1 MYPFFSPQVRHHDK
15 RCCGAAICLQP
26 PAAGCDLRFA
36 ACGLRDTGFG
46 AVGLWCCGALVL
58 WGCSLPSA
66 SSSRQQPAI
75 CGLRIARYRLWCFG
89 AVVLQSAFSCQQ
101 PAATCDLRPADR
113 KIHALVLWGRKR
125 RGPSSITTGSLC
137 AAGLEP
143 LARKHLKRAVK
154 NDYSFFTAPFY
165 GGTFRFTFSGTSH
178 SSRLDLPGRSGR
190 AYRSSSH
197 PLRTRLL

>member
-1 MYPFFSPQVRHHDK
+1 M
-15 RCCGAAICLQP
+15 
-26 PAAGCDLRFA
+26 
-36 ACGLRDTGFG
+36 
-46 AVGLWCCGALVL
+46 LWCCN
-58 WGCSLPSA
+58 LPSA
-66 SSSRQQPAI
+66 ASSRLRPAI
-75 CGLRIARYRLWCFG
+75 CGLRIARYRLWCCGALVLWGFG
-89 AVVLQSAFSCQQ
+89 ALGLQSAFSCQQ

>member
-1 MYPFFSPQVRHHDK
+1 M
-15 RCCGAAICLQP
+15 LW
-26 PAAGCDLRFA
+26 
-36 ACGLRDTGFG
+36 GFG
-46 AVGLWCCGALVL
+46 ALGL

-66 SSSRQQPAI
+66 SSSWQRPAI

-89 AVVLQSAFSCQQ
+89 AVVLWGFGAAVCLQP
-101 PAATCDLRPADR
+101 PAAGSDLRFAARGSQDTCFD
-113 KIHALVLWGRKR
+113 AVVLWCRKR
-125 RGPSSITTGSLC
+125 RGPPSITTGSLC

-154 NDYSFFTAPFY
+154 NDCSFFTAPFY

>member
-1 MYPFFSPQVRHHDK
+1 MLQSAVSSQLPAVGRGWQVAGR
-15 RCCGAAICLQP
+15 RWPAVGIQQPAVSRGQRFANRNLRSAACGLRIAVCGFGSQNTCFGAAICLQP

-36 ACGLRDTGFG
+36 ACGSQDTCFD
-46 AVGLWCCGALVL
+46 ALTLWC
-58 WGCSLPSA
+58 
-66 SSSRQQPAI
+66 
-75 CGLRIARYRLWCFG
+75 
-89 AVVLQSAFSCQQ
+89 
-101 PAATCDLRPADR
+101 
-113 KIHALVLWGRKR
+113 RKR